1 MARDVPSPM
10 ELILR
15 FRRALRTG
23 RIAKNIIITSNA
35 GLISWISSA
44 VRFPA
49 VNASSDAE
57 RGVHI
62 VMPSIMVSGAAI

>member
-23 RIAKNIIITSNA
+23 RIVKNIIITSNA
-35 GLISWISSA
+35 GLISWIPSA
-44 VRFPA
+44 VRF
-49 VNASSDAE
+49 E
-57 RGVHI
+57 
-62 VMPSIMVSGAAI
+62 VSRSQCI

>member
-23 RIAKNIIITSNA
+23 RIVKNIIII
-35 GLISWISSA
+35 ISWISSA
-44 VRFPA
+44 VRFLE
-49 VNASSDAE
+49 VNASSNA
-57 RGVHI
+57 
-62 VMPSIMVSGAAI
+62 